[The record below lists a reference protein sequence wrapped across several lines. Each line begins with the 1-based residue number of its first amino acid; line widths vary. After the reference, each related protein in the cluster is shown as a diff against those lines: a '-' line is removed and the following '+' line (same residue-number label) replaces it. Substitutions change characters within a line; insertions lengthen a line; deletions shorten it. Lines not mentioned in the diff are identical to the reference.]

1 MYQQP
6 MSFWEATKLFWTRAF
21 DFKGRS
27 RRKEYWVPFFT
38 QSILFTLGF
47 SFFLFMVII
56 FSAAAAGASN
66 DHNTMLN
73 IFGLSG
79 VLGFL
84 SLILIGLILLIP
96 NLSLLVRRLHDIG
109 RSGKWAI
116 LFYIVPILLSYVS
129 MFINFLSDS
138 QNLSVVAL
146 LLHMMIGLFNLVI
159 AIWYIVWCAQ
169 DGQPGSNQWGPNPKV
184 LGDDNYH
191 NPYQSN
197 YYQHNPYQNS
207 NHYNNQDPYRR

>member
-138 QNLSVVAL
+138 QNPSVIGL
-146 LLHMMIGLFNLVI
+146 FLHMMIGLFNLVI
-159 AIWYIVWCAQ
+159 GIWYIVWCAQ
-169 DGQPGSNQWGPNPKV
+169 DSQPGSNQWGPNPKV
-184 LGDDNYH
+184 LGKDNYH

-197 YYQHNPYQNS
+197 YYQQNPYQNS